1 MSYIFLNRKFWC
13 SKTRIITLRI
23 GRNSIKIRA
32 KYLRRDVMKEPR
44 DIYSHRSMDIAVMVR
59 IVTETKK
66 WAVASPTVCKMAA
79 RFVLS
84 FTFEFFVGDVR
95 KLAA

>member
-1 MSYIFLNRKFWC
+1 
-13 SKTRIITLRI
+13 
-23 GRNSIKIRA
+23 
-32 KYLRRDVMKEPR
+32 MKELR
-44 DIYSHRSMDIAVMVR
+44 DINSHRSMDIAFMVR

-84 FTFEFFVGDVR
+84 FTFESFVED
-95 KLAA
+95 

>member
-1 MSYIFLNRKFWC
+1 M
-13 SKTRIITLRI
+13 
-23 GRNSIKIRA
+23 
-32 KYLRRDVMKEPR
+32 KYLRRDVVKEPR

-66 WAVASPTVCKMAA
+66 WAVASPTVRKMAA
-79 RFVLS
+79 RFGLS

-95 KLAA
+95 KLVA